1 MVSASQTGGM
11 VMRGRYVLFLGLA
24 ALLFSATAVRA
35 EDAAPLKIPDVK
47 ADAAKAKKD
56 AEHKMHAAKK
66 EIAGVTNAVKKDAES
81 KMKEA
86 KEKAAEAQKEQ
97 AKKTEEMKK
106 EAAKGSEKG
115 QAMREEHSKKW
126 WKFWGEKEPA
136 TAAPAK

>member
-1 MVSASQTGGM
+1 
-11 VMRGRYVLFLGLA
+11 MRSRYVLFLGLA
-24 ALLFSATAVRA
+24 ALVFSAAALRA

-47 ADAAKAKKD
+47 VDAAKAKKD

-66 EIAGVTNAVKKDAES
+66 EMAGVTNAVKKDAES

-106 EAAKGSEKG
+106 EAAKGSEQG
-115 QAMREEHSKKW
+115 QAMRKEHSKKW
-126 WKFWGEKEPA
+126 WKFGMGKDE
-136 TAAPAK
+136 APAVTK